1 MTSITDKVVVRQM
14 HPSDVETVMQIKNAE
29 NWNQTEKDWLFLM
42 SHSPNSCL
50 VACVDSTVVGTVT
63 GLNYGNQ
70 LAWVG
75 MMLVS
80 KEFRGLGVSKML
92 LNTLIEKLKDCK
104 SLKLDAVPSGVPIY
118 KKLGFV
124 EEYEICRMTTVD
136 MKHINTDFYHGD
148 HLRKKKTKAVMTM
161 LPITESSLVKVSQ
174 IDEELYGVNRMDL
187 FKFLLKEQRSS
198 CWEIREDDF
207 VKGYVFGRK
216 GSKYLQVGPVLAQG
230 EHNVKNLL
238 MQVFK
243 SFVGRPLVVDV
254 LMRKKEIIDWLVSL
268 GFEDQRRFVRMY
280 LNSNNRPGNL
290 DNQYL
295 ISGPEL
301 G

>member
-1 MTSITDKVVVRQM
+1 MTSKTEKVLVRKM

-42 SHSPNSCL
+42 SHSPESCL
-50 VACVDSTVVGTVT
+50 VACIDSKVVGTVT

-80 KEFRGLGVSKML
+80 KEYRGRGVSKIL

-104 SLKLDAVPSGVPIY
+104 SIKLDAVPTGVPIY

-124 EEYEICRMTTVD
+124 EEYEICRMTTAS

-148 HLRKKKTKAVMTM
+148 HLRKKKNKAVMTM

-174 IDEELYGVNRMDL
+174 IDEELYGVNRIDL

-207 VKGYVFGRK
+207 VKGYVFGRT

-254 LMRKKEIIDWLVSL
+254 LMHKKEIIDWLVSL